1 VKRGLNL
8 PSDWDYVNVVLPALK
23 LGQPLAHVMN
33 ASPLIERGLDIL
45 QIATSSQARAG
56 ISGIK
61 LKSKTGLIV
70 PVTDIERDMADQLK
84 RRFNREAK
92 VDGDVRWRTR
102 DVLACAFFFGAQPK
116 TPFWGEGP

>member
-1 VKRGLNL
+1 MAAWRKCGVKRGLNL
-8 PSDWDYVNVVLPALK
+8 PSDWVYVDVVLPALK

-33 ASPLIERGLDIL
+33 ASLLIERGLHIL

-70 PVTDIERDMADQLK
+70 PVTEITKGNPMFR
-84 RRFNREAK
+84 
-92 VDGDVRWRTR
+92 
-102 DVLACAFFFGAQPK
+102 AFQNLEMVPILR
-116 TPFWGEGP
+116 